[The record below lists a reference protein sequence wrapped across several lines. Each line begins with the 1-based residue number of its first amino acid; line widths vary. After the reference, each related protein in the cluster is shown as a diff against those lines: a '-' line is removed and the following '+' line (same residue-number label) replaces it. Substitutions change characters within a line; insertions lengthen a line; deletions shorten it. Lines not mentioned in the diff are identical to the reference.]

1 MERALKDGIQDIL
14 NQKVRL
20 KQIQDEIKESVSA
33 LAERFDMKPARLNK
47 IINLVDK
54 EQSQGGIIEAER
66 DILTDAEDA
75 AG

>member
-1 MERALKDGIQDIL
+1 MEQALRDGIQDIL
-14 NQKVRL
+14 NQKTRA
-20 KQIQDEIKESVSA
+20 KRIQDEIKESVAA

-54 EQSQGGIIEAER
+54 EQSQGGVIEAER
-66 DILTDAEDA
+66 EILTDAEDA

>member
-1 MERALKDGIQDIL
+1 MERTLRDGIQDIL
-14 NQKVRL
+14 NQKIRL
-20 KQIQDEIKESVSA
+20 KQIQDEIKESVLA

-54 EQSQGGIIEAER
+54 ERSQGGVIEAER
-66 DILTDAEDA
+66 EILADAEDV